1 MVIKINTRKSTI
13 PVEIDGDLKFE
24 IDMSDENLQQQ
35 RAIFTKF
42 HEDANKLSDDDFEGA
57 KQLITDA
64 LDELLGE
71 GAGNAIYERV
81 GGAFACVDVF
91 NQLAEGIAAEANKR
105 GLQTQQTKAAQY
117 MQTKKQRQKRKK

>member
-24 IDMSDENLQQQ
+24 IDMSDESLQQN
-35 RAIFTKF
+35 RAVFEKF
-42 HEDANKLSDDDFEGA
+42 HAAAQELADDDFKGA
-57 KQLITDA
+57 KA
-64 LDELLGE
+64 LVINALSELLGE
-71 GAGNAIYERV
+71 GAGSVIYERV

-105 GLQTQQTKAAQY
+105 GLQGQQNKAAEYVQS
-117 MQTKKQRQKRKK
+117 KKQRQKRKK